1 MYEPKAVITSIKAT
15 SRASVKIKDSYFTV
29 EYTEERAIPDLDGK
43 VKSVKAKVDIEQ
55 EREALWN
62 AVNAEC
68 DNQIE
73 TIIKSYR

>member
-29 EYTEERAIPDLDGK
+29 EYTEERAIPDLDG
-43 VKSVKAKVDIEQ
+43 VDIEQ